1 MAAGAIINRVKYK
14 LREKSFSAKIMLFLI
29 LSVVPVF
36 AQALPKVTMSVA
48 QTDNPGD
55 VSVALQIVFLIT
67 ILALAPSI
75 LIMMTSFVRIVI
87 VFSFLRRAVGTQTMP
102 PNQVLIGLALFLT
115 FFIMMPVMTEI
126 NDNALQPYLSEKITW
141 QQGIENAKKP
151 VKNFMLKQVDE
162 KDIALFVR
170 IGDKKIPETVDDLTL
185 DVIIPAFMIT
195 ELKKAFL
202 IGFLIYIPFLII
214 DMVVASILLSMG
226 MMMLPPIM
234 ISLPFK
240 IVLFVLIDGW
250 HLLAKELVLSFN

>member
-1 MAAGAIINRVKYK
+1 MSKKLKGFNKRLFGIHVKAS
-14 LREKSFSAKIMLFLI
+14 LLLLVFTLPV
-29 LSVVPVF
+29 LS
-36 AQALPKVTMSVA
+36 QALPKVTMSLA
-48 QTDNPGD
+48 ETDNPGD

-75 LIMMTSFVRIVI
+75 LVMMTSFVRIVI
-87 VFSFLRRAVGTQTMP
+87 VFAFLRRAVGTQTMP

-115 FFIMMPVMTEI
+115 FFIMTPVMTEI
-126 NDNALQPYLSEKITW
+126 NDNALQPYLGEKITW
-141 QQGIENAKKP
+141 KEGIDRAKKP
-151 VKNFMLKQVDE
+151 VKNFMLNQVDE

-170 IGDKKIPETVDDLTL
+170 VGKKDIPETVDDLTL
-185 DVIIPAFMIT
+185 DVIIPAFMIS